1 MTYVI
6 VVDHWD
12 RPLSMPI
19 IFFDMIDARASRHW
33 RVFSSTSLGAV
44 TLRHWALEDPSYFEK
59 LWDRDEVMMEN
70 LRTALRETSEEWHSG
85 TSE

>member
-1 MTYVI
+1 
-6 VVDHWD
+6 
-12 RPLSMPI
+12 
-19 IFFDMIDARASRHW
+19 
-33 RVFSSTSLGAV
+33 
-44 TLRHWALEDPSYFEK
+44 LEDPSYFEK